1 MPRFPNGSLGSLPAQ
16 SLSFCIRT
24 ILKMGDAMK
33 VVKSLYFQIL
43 CAVLLG
49 VVVGHFW
56 AQQAIALKPLGDA
69 FIKLIKMMIA
79 PVVFCTIVTGIAGM
93 NDKRSLGRLL
103 SKTMLLFLG
112 LTVISLFIGLV
123 AVYVFKPGV
132 GMNIDPSQLST
143 AGLSQ
148 YTESAAKLGVVEFF
162 MHIIPDTFIGAFSK
176 GEVLPVLF
184 IAVLCGFALSSLG
197 DRGKP
202 VLDVLEA
209 ASQMVFKIF
218 SYLMRFAP
226 IGAFG
231 ALAFTVGQYGI
242 TSLGSL
248 GSLAKLIMT
257 LYVACAF
264 FVFVVLGSICR
275 AHGFSLW
282 KLLRY
287 LREEFL
293 VVLGTSSTEPV
304 MPRML
309 EKLQALGCSKGVV
322 GLVLPTGY
330 SFNLDGTAIY
340 LSLAAIFIAQACN
353 IDLTMTQT
361 STMLAIMLLSSKGAA
376 GVTGSGFVAL
386 ASTLTVIH
394 DIPLAGLALLI
405 GIDRFMSEARALT
418 SLASNAVA
426 TVVISISENACDRQV
441 LLDTLDGKKPAVP
454 DGDQTW
460 DRVGTTTHI

>member
-1 MPRFPNGSLGSLPAQ
+1 
-16 SLSFCIRT
+16 
-24 ILKMGDAMK
+24 MK
-33 VVKSLYFQIL
+33 IAKSLYFQII
-43 CAVLLG
+43 CAVILG
-49 VVVGHFW
+49 VLVGHFW
-56 AQQAIALKPLGDA
+56 AQQAVALKPLGDA

-93 NDKRSLGRLL
+93 SDKKSLGRLM
-103 SKTMLLFLG
+103 SKTLLLFLG
-112 LTVISLFIGLV
+112 LTVISLIIGLV
-123 AVYVFKPGV
+123 AVYVFQPGT
-132 GMNIDPSQLST
+132 GMNIDPAELST

-148 YTESAAKLGVVEFF
+148 YTESAARLGVVDFF
-162 MHIIPDTFIGAFSK
+162 MHIIPETFVGAFNK

-184 IAVLCGFALSSLG
+184 IAVLSGFALSSLG
-197 DRGKP
+197 ERGKP
-202 VLDVLEA
+202 VLNVLES

-248 GSLAKLIMT
+248 AKLIMT
-257 LYVACAF
+257 LYIACGC

-275 AHGFSLW
+275 ANGFSLW

-287 LREEFL
+287 FREEFL

-309 EKLQALGCSKGVV
+309 EKLQALGCRKGVV

-340 LSLAAIFIAQACN
+340 LSLAAVFIAQACN
-353 IDLTMTQT
+353 IELSMTQT
-361 STMLAIMLLSSKGAA
+361 LTMLAIMLLSSKGAA

-426 TVVISISENACDRQV
+426 TVVISLSENACDRQV
-441 LLDTLDGKKPAVP
+441 LMQQLDNRSTAKRPVP
-454 DGDQTW
+454 EW
-460 DRVGTTTHI
+460 DTPQVAERS

>member
-1 MPRFPNGSLGSLPAQ
+1 
-16 SLSFCIRT
+16 
-24 ILKMGDAMK
+24 MK
-33 VVKSLYFQIL
+33 IAKSLYFQII
-43 CAVLLG
+43 CAVILG
-49 VVVGHFW
+49 VLVGHFW
-56 AQQAIALKPLGDA
+56 AQQAVALKPLGDA

-93 NDKRSLGRLL
+93 SDKQSLGRLM
-103 SKTMLLFLG
+103 SKTLLLFLG
-112 LTVISLFIGLV
+112 LTVVSLIIGLV
-123 AVYVFKPGV
+123 AVYVFQPGT
-132 GMNIDPSQLST
+132 GMNIDPAKLST

-148 YTESAAKLGVVEFF
+148 YTESAAKLGVVDFF
-162 MHIIPDTFIGAFSK
+162 MHIIPETFVGAFNK

-184 IAVLCGFALSSLG
+184 IAVLSGFALSSLG
-197 DRGKP
+197 ERGKP
-202 VLDVLEA
+202 VLNVLES
-209 ASQMVFKIF
+209 ASHMVFKIF

-248 GSLAKLIMT
+248 AKLIMT
-257 LYVACAF
+257 LYIACGF

-275 AHGFSLW
+275 ANGFSLW

-287 LREEFL
+287 FREEFL

-309 EKLQALGCSKGVV
+309 EKLQALGCKKGVV

-340 LSLAAIFIAQACN
+340 LSLAAVFIAQACN
-353 IDLTMTQT
+353 IELSMTQT
-361 STMLAIMLLSSKGAA
+361 LTMLAIMLLSSKGAA

-405 GIDRFMSEARALT
+405 GVDRFMSEARALT

-426 TVVISISENACDRQV
+426 TVAISLSENACDRQV
-441 LLDTLDGKKPAVP
+441 LMQQLDNRSTAKRPAP
-454 DGDQTW
+454 EW
-460 DRVGTTTHI
+460 DAPQVAERS

>member
-1 MPRFPNGSLGSLPAQ
+1 
-16 SLSFCIRT
+16 
-24 ILKMGDAMK
+24 MK
-33 VVKSLYFQIL
+33 IAKSLYFQII
-43 CAVLLG
+43 CAVVLG
-49 VVVGHFW
+49 VLVGHFW
-56 AQQAIALKPLGDA
+56 AQQAVALKPLGDA

-93 NDKRSLGRLL
+93 SDKRSLGRLL
-103 SKTMLLFLG
+103 SKTMLLFLA
-112 LTVISLFIGLV
+112 LTVVSLFIGLV

-148 YTESAAKLGVVEFF
+148 YTDSAAKLGVVDFF
-162 MHIIPDTFIGAFSK
+162 MHIIPETFVGAFNK

-184 IAVLCGFALSSLG
+184 IAVLSGFALSSLG
-197 DRGKP
+197 ERGKP
-202 VLDVLEA
+202 VLNVLES
-209 ASQMVFKIF
+209 ASHMVFKIF

-248 GSLAKLIMT
+248 AKLIMT
-257 LYVACAF
+257 LYIACGF
-264 FVFVVLGSICR
+264 FVFVVLGGICR
-275 AHGFSLW
+275 ANGFSLW

-287 LREEFL
+287 FREEFL

-309 EKLQALGCSKGVV
+309 EKLQALGCKKGVV

-353 IDLTMTQT
+353 IELSMTQT
-361 STMLAIMLLSSKGAA
+361 LTMLAIMLLSSKGAA

-426 TVVISISENACDRQV
+426 TVVISLSENACDRQV
-441 LLDTLDGKKPAVP
+441 LMQTLDGKAPAPRP
-454 DGDQTW
+454 DVAQW
-460 DRVGTTTHI
+460 DSTASVVERS

>member
-1 MPRFPNGSLGSLPAQ
+1 
-16 SLSFCIRT
+16 
-24 ILKMGDAMK
+24 MK
-33 VVKSLYFQIL
+33 IAKSLYFQII
-43 CAVLLG
+43 CAVILG
-49 VVVGHFW
+49 VLVGHFW
-56 AQQAIALKPLGDA
+56 AQQAVALKPLGDA

-93 NDKRSLGRLL
+93 SDKQSLGRLM
-103 SKTMLLFLG
+103 SKTLLLFLG
-112 LTVISLFIGLV
+112 LTVVSLIIGLV
-123 AVYVFKPGV
+123 AVYVFQPGT
-132 GMNIDPSQLST
+132 GMNIDPAKLST

-148 YTESAAKLGVVEFF
+148 YTESAAKLGVVDFF
-162 MHIIPDTFIGAFSK
+162 MHIIPETFVGAFNK

-184 IAVLCGFALSSLG
+184 IAVLSGFALSSLG
-197 DRGKP
+197 ERGKP
-202 VLDVLEA
+202 VLNVLES

-248 GSLAKLIMT
+248 AKLIMT
-257 LYVACAF
+257 LYIACGF

-275 AHGFSLW
+275 ANGFSLW

-287 LREEFL
+287 FREEFL

-309 EKLQALGCSKGVV
+309 EKLQALGCKKGVV

-340 LSLAAIFIAQACN
+340 LSLAAVFIAQACN
-353 IDLTMTQT
+353 IELSMTQT
-361 STMLAIMLLSSKGAA
+361 LTMLAIMLLSSKGAA

-405 GIDRFMSEARALT
+405 GVDRFMSEARALT

-426 TVVISISENACDRQV
+426 TVVISLSENACDRQV
-441 LLDTLDGKKPAVP
+441 LMQQLDNRSAARQPAP
-454 DGDQTW
+454 KW
-460 DRVGTTTHI
+460 DAPQVAERS

>member
-1 MPRFPNGSLGSLPAQ
+1 
-16 SLSFCIRT
+16 
-24 ILKMGDAMK
+24 MGDAMK

-43 CAVLLG
+43 LAVLLG
-49 VVVGHFW
+49 VLVGHFW
-56 AQQAIALKPLGDA
+56 SQQAIALKPLGDA

-93 NDKRSLGRLL
+93 SDKRSLGRLL
-103 SKTMLLFLG
+103 SKTMLLFLA
-112 LTVISLFIGLV
+112 LTVISLIIGLV
-123 AVYVFKPGV
+123 SVYLFKPGV
-132 GMNIDPSQLST
+132 GMNIDPAHLST
-143 AGLSQ
+143 EGLSQ
-148 YTESAAKLGVVEFF
+148 YTDSAAKLGVVEFF
-162 MHIIPDTFIGAFSK
+162 MHIIPETFIGAFNK

-184 IAVLCGFALSSLG
+184 IAVLCGFALSAIG
-197 DRGKP
+197 ERGKP
-202 VLDVLEA
+202 VLDVLES
-209 ASQMVFKIF
+209 ASHMVFKIF

-248 GSLAKLIMT
+248 AKLIMT

-275 AHGFSLW
+275 ANGFSLW

-309 EKLQALGCSKGVV
+309 EKLQALGCKKGVV

-340 LSLAAIFIAQACN
+340 LSLAAVFIAQACN
-353 IDLTMTQT
+353 IELSLTQT
-361 STMLAIMLLSSKGAA
+361 VTMLAIMLLSSKGAA
-376 GVTGSGFVAL
+376 GVTGAGFVAL

-426 TVVISISENACDRQV
+426 TVVMSISENACDRET
-441 LLDTLDGKKPAVP
+441 LMRTLDGEPSSAQTQTQTQSENW
-454 DGDQTW
+454 DGRKATEH
-460 DRVGTTTHI
+460 V

>member
-1 MPRFPNGSLGSLPAQ
+1 
-16 SLSFCIRT
+16 
-24 ILKMGDAMK
+24 MK
-33 VVKSLYFQIL
+33 IAKSLYFQII
-43 CAVLLG
+43 CAVILG
-49 VVVGHFW
+49 VLVGHFW
-56 AQQAIALKPLGDA
+56 AQQAVALKPLGDA

-93 NDKRSLGRLL
+93 SDKQSLGRLM
-103 SKTMLLFLG
+103 SKTLLLFLG
-112 LTVISLFIGLV
+112 LTVVSLIIGLV
-123 AVYVFKPGV
+123 AVYVFQPGT
-132 GMNIDPSQLST
+132 GMNIDPAKLST

-148 YTESAAKLGVVEFF
+148 YTESAAKLGVVDFF
-162 MHIIPDTFIGAFSK
+162 MHIIPETFVGAFNK

-184 IAVLCGFALSSLG
+184 IAVLSGFALSSLG
-197 DRGKP
+197 ERGKP
-202 VLDVLEA
+202 VLNVLES
-209 ASQMVFKIF
+209 ASHMVFKIF

-248 GSLAKLIMT
+248 AKLIMT
-257 LYVACAF
+257 LYIACGF
-264 FVFVVLGSICR
+264 FVFVVLGGICR
-275 AHGFSLW
+275 ANGFSLW

-287 LREEFL
+287 FREEFL

-309 EKLQALGCSKGVV
+309 EKLQALGCKKGVV

-340 LSLAAIFIAQACN
+340 LSLAAVFIAQACN
-353 IDLTMTQT
+353 IELSMTQT
-361 STMLAIMLLSSKGAA
+361 LTMLAIMLLSSKGAA

-426 TVVISISENACDRQV
+426 TVVISLSENACDREV
-441 LLDTLDGKKPAVP
+441 LMQQLDHRSTGAHPSVKWEKPQAVER
-454 DGDQTW
+454 T
-460 DRVGTTTHI
+460 

>member
-1 MPRFPNGSLGSLPAQ
+1 
-16 SLSFCIRT
+16 
-24 ILKMGDAMK
+24 MGDAMK

-43 CAVLLG
+43 LAVLLG
-49 VVVGHFW
+49 VLVGHFW
-56 AQQAIALKPLGDA
+56 SQQAIALKPLGDA

-93 NDKRSLGRLL
+93 SDKRSLGRLL
-103 SKTMLLFLG
+103 SKTMLLFLA
-112 LTVISLFIGLV
+112 LTVISLIIGLV
-123 AVYVFKPGV
+123 SVYLFKPGV
-132 GMNIDPSQLST
+132 GMNIDPAQLST
-143 AGLSQ
+143 KGLSQ
-148 YTESAAKLGVVEFF
+148 YTDSAAKLGVVDFF
-162 MHIIPDTFIGAFSK
+162 MHIIPDTFIGAFNK

-184 IAVLCGFALSSLG
+184 IAVLCGFALSAIG
-197 DRGKP
+197 ERGKP
-202 VLDVLEA
+202 VLDVLES
-209 ASQMVFKIF
+209 ASHMVFKIF

-248 GSLAKLIMT
+248 AKLIMT

-275 AHGFSLW
+275 ANGFSLW

-287 LREEFL
+287 FREEFL

-309 EKLQALGCSKGVV
+309 EKLQALGCKKGVV

-340 LSLAAIFIAQACN
+340 LSLAAVFIAQACN
-353 IDLTMTQT
+353 IDLSLTQT
-361 STMLAIMLLSSKGAA
+361 VTMLAIMLLSSKGAA
-376 GVTGSGFVAL
+376 GVTGAGFVAL

-426 TVVISISENACDRQV
+426 TVVMSISENACDRET
-441 LLDTLDGKKPAVP
+441 LMRTLDGEPSPSLAQTQSENW
-454 DGDQTW
+454 DGRKVTEH
-460 DRVGTTTHI
+460 V

>member
-1 MPRFPNGSLGSLPAQ
+1 MRIA
-16 SLSFCIRT
+16 
-24 ILKMGDAMK
+24 
-33 VVKSLYFQIL
+33 KSLYFQII
-43 CAVLLG
+43 CAVVLG
-49 VVVGHFW
+49 VLVGHFW
-56 AQQAIALKPLGDA
+56 AEQATGLKPLGDA

-93 NDKRSLGRLL
+93 SDKRSLGRLM
-103 SKTMLLFLG
+103 SKTLLLFFV
-112 LTVISLFIGLV
+112 LTVISLMIGLV
-123 AVYVFKPGV
+123 AVYVLKPGA
-132 GMNIDPSQLST
+132 GMNIDPAQLST

-148 YTESAAKLGVVEFF
+148 YTESAAKLTVVDFF
-162 MHIIPDTFIGAFSK
+162 MHIIPDTFVGAFSK

-184 IAVLCGFALSSLG
+184 IAVLSGFALSSLG
-197 DRGKP
+197 EKGKP
-202 VLDVLEA
+202 VLNVLES

-226 IGAFG
+226 VGAFG
-231 ALAFTVGQYGI
+231 ALSFTVGQYGV
-242 TSLGSL
+242 TSL

-257 LYVACAF
+257 LYIACGF
-264 FVFVVLGSICR
+264 FVFIVLGGICR

-282 KLLRY
+282 KLLKY
-287 LREEFL
+287 FREEFL

-309 EKLQALGCSKGVV
+309 EKLQELGCKKGVV

-340 LSLAAIFIAQACN
+340 LSLAAVFIAQACN
-353 IDLTMTQT
+353 IELGVTQT
-361 STMLAIMLLSSKGAA
+361 LTMLAIMLLSSKGAA

-426 TVVISISENACDRQV
+426 TVVISLSEDACDRRV
-441 LLDTLDGKKPAVP
+441 LLQRLDGKPAAVS
-454 DGDQTW
+454 GQAAKW
-460 DRVGTTTHI
+460 DNASLTPERS

>member
-1 MPRFPNGSLGSLPAQ
+1 
-16 SLSFCIRT
+16 
-24 ILKMGDAMK
+24 MK
-33 VVKSLYFQIL
+33 IAKSLYFQII
-43 CAVLLG
+43 CAVILG
-49 VVVGHFW
+49 VLVGHFW
-56 AQQAIALKPLGDA
+56 AQQAVALKPLGDA

-93 NDKRSLGRLL
+93 SDKQSLGRLM
-103 SKTMLLFLG
+103 SKTLLLFLG
-112 LTVISLFIGLV
+112 LTVVSLIIGLV
-123 AVYVFKPGV
+123 AVYVFQPGT
-132 GMNIDPSQLST
+132 GMNIDPTKLST

-148 YTESAAKLGVVEFF
+148 YTESAAKLGVVDFF
-162 MHIIPDTFIGAFSK
+162 MHIIPETFVGAFNK
-176 GEVLPVLF
+176 GEVLPVLL
-184 IAVLCGFALSSLG
+184 IAVLSGFALSSLG
-197 DRGKP
+197 ERGKP
-202 VLDVLEA
+202 VLNVLES
-209 ASQMVFKIF
+209 ASHMVFKIF
-218 SYLMRFAP
+218 FYLMRFAP

-248 GSLAKLIMT
+248 AKLIMT
-257 LYVACAF
+257 LYIACGF

-275 AHGFSLW
+275 ANGFSLW

-287 LREEFL
+287 FREEFL

-309 EKLQALGCSKGVV
+309 EKLQALGCKKGVV

-340 LSLAAIFIAQACN
+340 LSLAAVFIAQACN
-353 IDLTMTQT
+353 IELSMTQT
-361 STMLAIMLLSSKGAA
+361 LTMLAIMLLSSKGAA

-405 GIDRFMSEARALT
+405 GVDRFMSEARALT

-426 TVVISISENACDRQV
+426 TVAISLSENACDRQV
-441 LLDTLDGKKPAVP
+441 LMQQLDNRSTAKRPAP
-454 DGDQTW
+454 EW
-460 DRVGTTTHI
+460 DAPQVAERS

>member
-1 MPRFPNGSLGSLPAQ
+1 
-16 SLSFCIRT
+16 
-24 ILKMGDAMK
+24 MK
-33 VVKSLYFQIL
+33 IVKSLYFQII
-43 CAVLLG
+43 CAVILG
-49 VVVGHFW
+49 VLVGHFW
-56 AQQAIALKPLGDA
+56 AQQAVALKPLGDA

-93 NDKRSLGRLL
+93 SDKKSLGRLM
-103 SKTMLLFLG
+103 SKTLLLFLG
-112 LTVISLFIGLV
+112 LTVISLIIGLV
-123 AVYVFKPGV
+123 AVYVFQPGT
-132 GMNIDPSQLST
+132 GMNIDPAKLST

-148 YTESAAKLGVVEFF
+148 YTESAARLGVVDFF
-162 MHIIPDTFIGAFSK
+162 MHIIPETFVGAFNK

-184 IAVLCGFALSSLG
+184 IAVLSGFALSSLG
-197 DRGKP
+197 ERGKP
-202 VLDVLEA
+202 VLNVLES
-209 ASQMVFKIF
+209 ASQMVFKMF

-248 GSLAKLIMT
+248 AKLIMT
-257 LYVACAF
+257 LYIACGF

-275 AHGFSLW
+275 ANGFSLW

-287 LREEFL
+287 FREEFL

-309 EKLQALGCSKGVV
+309 EKLQALGCRKGVV

-340 LSLAAIFIAQACN
+340 LSLAAVFIAQACN
-353 IDLTMTQT
+353 IELSMTQT
-361 STMLAIMLLSSKGAA
+361 LTMLAIMLLSSKGAA

-426 TVVISISENACDRQV
+426 TVVISLSENACDRQV
-441 LLDTLDGKKPAVP
+441 LMQQLDNRSTASLPVP
-454 DGDQTW
+454 EW
-460 DRVGTTTHI
+460 DTPQVAERS

>member
-1 MPRFPNGSLGSLPAQ
+1 
-16 SLSFCIRT
+16 
-24 ILKMGDAMK
+24 MGDAMK

-43 CAVLLG
+43 CAVFLG
-49 VVVGHFW
+49 VLVGHFW

-93 NDKRSLGRLL
+93 SDKRSLGRLL

-112 LTVISLFIGLV
+112 LTLISLCIGLA
-123 AVYVFKPGV
+123 AVYLFQPGA
-132 GMNIDPSQLST
+132 GMNIDPTRLNTQ
-143 AGLSQ
+143 GLSQ
-148 YTESAAKLGVVEFF
+148 YTDSAAKLGVVEFF
-162 MHIIPDTFIGAFSK
+162 MHIIPETFIGAFNK

-197 DRGKP
+197 ERGKP
-202 VLDVLEA
+202 VLEVLES

-226 IGAFG
+226 VGAFG

-242 TSLGSL
+242 TSLGA
-248 GSLAKLIMT
+248 LAKLIMT
-257 LYVACAF
+257 LYAACGF
-264 FVFVVLGSICR
+264 FVCVVLGGICR
-275 AHGFSLW
+275 ANGFSLW

-309 EKLQALGCSKGVV
+309 EKLQALGCKKSVV

-353 IDLTMTQT
+353 IELSAGQIV
-361 STMLAIMLLSSKGAA
+361 TMLAIMLLSSKGAA

-426 TVVISISENACDRQV
+426 TVVIALSEQACDRQ
-441 LLDTLDGKKPAVP
+441 LLLRTLDGQPLAAQAAAADDSPAAALASKL
-454 DGDQTW
+454 G
-460 DRVGTTTHI
+460 

>member
-1 MPRFPNGSLGSLPAQ
+1 
-16 SLSFCIRT
+16 
-24 ILKMGDAMK
+24 MK
-33 VVKSLYFQIL
+33 IAKSLYFQII
-43 CAVLLG
+43 CAVILG
-49 VVVGHFW
+49 VLVGHFW
-56 AQQAIALKPLGDA
+56 AQQAVALKPLGDA

-93 NDKRSLGRLL
+93 SDKQSLGRLM
-103 SKTMLLFLG
+103 SKTLLLFLG
-112 LTVISLFIGLV
+112 LTVVSLIIGLV
-123 AVYVFKPGV
+123 AVYVFQPGT
-132 GMNIDPSQLST
+132 GMNIDPTKLST

-148 YTESAAKLGVVEFF
+148 YTESAAKLGVVDFF
-162 MHIIPDTFIGAFSK
+162 MHIIPETFVGAFNK

-184 IAVLCGFALSSLG
+184 IAVLSGFALSSLG
-197 DRGKP
+197 ERGKP
-202 VLDVLEA
+202 VLNVLES
-209 ASQMVFKIF
+209 ASHMVFKIF

-248 GSLAKLIMT
+248 AKLIMT
-257 LYVACAF
+257 LYIACGF
-264 FVFVVLGSICR
+264 FVFVVLGGICR
-275 AHGFSLW
+275 ANGFSLW

-287 LREEFL
+287 FREEFL

-309 EKLQALGCSKGVV
+309 EKLQALGCKKGVV

-340 LSLAAIFIAQACN
+340 LSLAAVFIAQACN
-353 IDLTMTQT
+353 IELSMTQT
-361 STMLAIMLLSSKGAA
+361 LTMLAIMLLSSKGAA

-405 GIDRFMSEARALT
+405 GVDRFMSEARALT

-426 TVVISISENACDRQV
+426 TVAISLSENACDRQV
-441 LLDTLDGKKPAVP
+441 LMQQLDNRSTAKRPAP
-454 DGDQTW
+454 EW
-460 DRVGTTTHI
+460 DAPQVAERS

>member
-1 MPRFPNGSLGSLPAQ
+1 
-16 SLSFCIRT
+16 
-24 ILKMGDAMK
+24 MK
-33 VVKSLYFQIL
+33 IAKSLYFQII
-43 CAVLLG
+43 CAVVLG
-49 VVVGHFW
+49 VLVGHFW
-56 AQQAIALKPLGDA
+56 GQQAVALKPLGDA

-93 NDKRSLGRLL
+93 SDKRSLGRLL
-103 SKTMLLFLG
+103 SKTMLLFLA
-112 LTVISLFIGLV
+112 LTVVSLFIGLV
-123 AVYVFKPGV
+123 AVYVLKPGV
-132 GMNIDPSQLST
+132 GMNIDPTKLST

-148 YTESAAKLGVVEFF
+148 YTDSAAKLGVVDFF
-162 MHIIPDTFIGAFSK
+162 MHIIPDTFVGAFNK

-184 IAVLCGFALSSLG
+184 IAVLSGFALSSLG
-197 DRGKP
+197 ERGKP
-202 VLDVLEA
+202 VLNVLES
-209 ASQMVFKIF
+209 ASHMVFKIF

-248 GSLAKLIMT
+248 AKLIMT
-257 LYVACAF
+257 LYIACAF
-264 FVFVVLGSICR
+264 FVFVVLGGICR
-275 AHGFSLW
+275 ANGFSLW

-287 LREEFL
+287 FREEFL

-309 EKLQALGCSKGVV
+309 EKLQALGCKKGVV

-340 LSLAAIFIAQACN
+340 LSLAAVFIAQACN
-353 IDLTMTQT
+353 IELSMTQT
-361 STMLAIMLLSSKGAA
+361 LTMLAIMLLSSKGAA

-386 ASTLTVIH
+386 ASTLSVIH

-426 TVVISISENACDRQV
+426 TVVISLSENACDRQV
-441 LLDTLDGKKPAVP
+441 LMQRLDGKAAAPSP
-454 DGDQTW
+454 DSVQWETAPPVAE
-460 DRVGTTTHI
+460 RI

>member
-1 MPRFPNGSLGSLPAQ
+1 
-16 SLSFCIRT
+16 
-24 ILKMGDAMK
+24 MK
-33 VVKSLYFQIL
+33 IAKSLYFQII
-43 CAVLLG
+43 CAVILG
-49 VVVGHFW
+49 VLVGHFW
-56 AQQAIALKPLGDA
+56 AQQAVALKPLGDA

-93 NDKRSLGRLL
+93 SDKQSLGRLM
-103 SKTMLLFLG
+103 SKTLLLFLG
-112 LTVISLFIGLV
+112 LTVVSLIIGLV
-123 AVYVFKPGV
+123 AVYVFQPGT
-132 GMNIDPSQLST
+132 GMNIDPTKLST
-143 AGLSQ
+143 ADLSQ
-148 YTESAAKLGVVEFF
+148 YTESAAKLGVVDFF
-162 MHIIPDTFIGAFSK
+162 MHIIPETFVGAFNK

-184 IAVLCGFALSSLG
+184 IAVLSGFALSSLG
-197 DRGKP
+197 ERGKP
-202 VLDVLEA
+202 VLNVLES
-209 ASQMVFKIF
+209 ASHVVFKIF

-248 GSLAKLIMT
+248 AKLIMT
-257 LYVACAF
+257 LYIACGF

-275 AHGFSLW
+275 ANGFSLW

-287 LREEFL
+287 FREEFL

-309 EKLQALGCSKGVV
+309 EKLQALGCKKGVV

-340 LSLAAIFIAQACN
+340 LSLAAVFIAQACN
-353 IDLTMTQT
+353 IELSMTQT
-361 STMLAIMLLSSKGAA
+361 LTMLAIMLLSSKGAA

-405 GIDRFMSEARALT
+405 GVDRFMSEARALT

-426 TVVISISENACDRQV
+426 TVAISLSENACDRQV
-441 LLDTLDGKKPAVP
+441 LMQQLDNRSTAKRPAP
-454 DGDQTW
+454 EW
-460 DRVGTTTHI
+460 DTPQVAERS

>member
-1 MPRFPNGSLGSLPAQ
+1 
-16 SLSFCIRT
+16 
-24 ILKMGDAMK
+24 MK
-33 VVKSLYFQIL
+33 IVKSLYFQII
-43 CAVLLG
+43 CAVILG
-49 VVVGHFW
+49 VLVGHFW
-56 AQQAIALKPLGDA
+56 AQQAVALKPLGDA

-93 NDKRSLGRLL
+93 SDKKSLGRLM
-103 SKTMLLFLG
+103 SKTLLLFLG
-112 LTVISLFIGLV
+112 LTVISLIIGLV
-123 AVYVFKPGV
+123 AVYVFQPGT
-132 GMNIDPSQLST
+132 GMNIDPAKLST

-148 YTESAAKLGVVEFF
+148 YTESAARLGVVDFF
-162 MHIIPDTFIGAFSK
+162 MHIIPETFVGAFNK

-184 IAVLCGFALSSLG
+184 IAVLSGFALSSLG
-197 DRGKP
+197 ERGKP
-202 VLDVLEA
+202 VLNVLES
-209 ASQMVFKIF
+209 ASQMVFKMF

-248 GSLAKLIMT
+248 AKLIMT
-257 LYVACAF
+257 LYIACGF

-275 AHGFSLW
+275 ANGFSLW

-287 LREEFL
+287 FREEFL

-309 EKLQALGCSKGVV
+309 EKLQALGCRKGVV

-340 LSLAAIFIAQACN
+340 LSLAAVFIAQACN
-353 IDLTMTQT
+353 IELSMTQT
-361 STMLAIMLLSSKGAA
+361 LTMLAIMLLSSKGAA

-426 TVVISISENACDRQV
+426 TVVISLSENACDRQV
-441 LLDTLDGKKPAVP
+441 LMQQLDNRSTAKRPVP
-454 DGDQTW
+454 EW
-460 DRVGTTTHI
+460 DTPQVAERS